1 MRSDRLKIVFMLC
14 LAFVTTGGQH
24 FESKGKKSDSFK
36 CLSVVFKYEV
46 TCIFHDF
53 LNSKQKLWKYN

>member
-24 FESKGKKSDSFK
+24 FESKGKKSDSFFQMSFS
-36 CLSVVFKYEV
+36 CLSM
-46 TCIFHDF
+46 
-53 LNSKQKLWKYN
+53 KLHAYFMTF